1 MIAMDGLLLAQPE
14 RVLMGRASWKP
25 RYVVLGTGAHLRIQS
40 DIVPLSNRK
49 SLRVSSTRQG
59 AVDMDRLKPEEFY
72 LTIYRSKND
81 LEILEQKPLAN
92 FQSCEVRNIAYRK
105 QSSLVPTLVLE
116 LKPDV
121 LLERQRRRRSSR
133 AGALTS
139 PKDAWADVYLFRTMT
154 EERFSIFDWQLVLSA
169 RLTSPNNMDSPRSPE
184 SPDFSTFVDPFASRD
199 AGPDTG
205 RAVGASRG
213 YRQQPHALISPA
225 PSVHSMRSDMSSHD
239 GSQSLSLNLLP
250 SPSQAYQMPGDTLSP
265 ASTSY
270 EAPFYQVRPAMHG
283 RAATFSSH
291 TRGRGSFASM
301 VSPSAPTTPIDPP
314 GPRQT
319 ILDRAF
325 QMRCVPG
332 SEMLEGEASE
342 KMTSMAR
349 FEALMREH
357 DQRRQRHST
366 KQPHQKSQAESTLAS
381 VVNAIPA
388 LHDQDDQENTLL
400 PDNEVDISTPAQ
412 RALAYISGRQTPTRS
427 RTPKPTT
434 PPIPFVTQNSM
445 SSLREPCTTPVQG
458 LSPRTHSS
466 RHRKAR
472 PVSLIV
478 TNRAMSDSTVSVLS
492 HTCTSEKRMSNSSTR
507 KVNLN
512 FQEFTKNSTSTNSLL
527 LAQADAASVSKK
539 RQSKRHSVEYRL
551 SKPADDDDATFHRAG
566 STKSKSSR
574 RITRGTLMA
583 GEAEKRCGWR
593 GSSAM
598 LASAEGG
605 FI

>member
-1 MIAMDGLLLAQPE
+1 M
-14 RVLMGRASWKP
+14 
-25 RYVVLGTGAHLRIQS
+25 
-40 DIVPLSNRK
+40 
-49 SLRVSSTRQG
+49 
-59 AVDMDRLKPEEFY
+59 
-72 LTIYRSKND
+72 
-81 LEILEQKPLAN
+81 
-92 FQSCEVRNIAYRK
+92 RNIAYRK

-116 LKPDV
+116 LKPDI

-139 PKDAWADVYLFRTMT
+139 PKDTWADVYLFRTMA
-154 EERFSIFDWQLVLSA
+154 EDRFSIFDWQLVLSS
-169 RLTSPNNMDSPRSPE
+169 RLTSSNNMDCPRSPE
-184 SPDFSTFVDPFASRD
+184 SPDFPTFVDPFASRN

-205 RAVGASRG
+205 AAAKANRG
-213 YRQQPHALISPA
+213 HRQQPHALISPA
-225 PSVHSMRSDMSSHD
+225 PSVRSLRSDMSSHS
-239 GSQSLSLNLLP
+239 GSQNPSLHLLP
-250 SPSQAYQMPGDTLSP
+250 SPSQVYQSPTDTLSP
-265 ASTSY
+265 AASSY

-283 RAATFSSH
+283 RASTFSSH

-301 VSPSAPTTPIDPP
+301 ISPSAPTTPIEPP

-325 QMRCVPG
+325 QMRCIPG
-332 SEMLEGEASE
+332 SDLLQDEASE

-357 DQRRQRHST
+357 DQRRQRNST
-366 KQPHQKSQAESTLAS
+366 KEPHQKPQAESSLAS
-381 VVNAIPA
+381 AVATPA
-388 LHDQDDQENTLL
+388 SRGQEEQENILL
-400 PDNEVDISTPAQ
+400 SNNEVDISTPAQ
-412 RALAYISGRQTPTRS
+412 KALAYISGRQTPTRS

-445 SSLREPCTTPVQG
+445 SSLREPCTTPLQG
-458 LSPRTHSS
+458 LSPRTNSS
-466 RHRKAR
+466 RHRKVR

-478 TNRAMSDSTVSVLS
+478 TNRAMSDSTVPGHSDY
-492 HTCTSEKRMSNSSTR
+492 TCTSEKRMSNSSTR
-507 KVNLN
+507 KVNIS
-512 FQEFTKNSTSTNSLL
+512 FQEFTKNFASTNSLL
-527 LAQADAASVSKK
+527 LAQTDASSVSMK

-551 SKPADDDDATFHRAG
+551 STPVEPDDDASFKRAA

-574 RITRGTLMA
+574 RSTRRTNMA
-583 GEAEKRCGWR
+583 AEAEKRCGWR